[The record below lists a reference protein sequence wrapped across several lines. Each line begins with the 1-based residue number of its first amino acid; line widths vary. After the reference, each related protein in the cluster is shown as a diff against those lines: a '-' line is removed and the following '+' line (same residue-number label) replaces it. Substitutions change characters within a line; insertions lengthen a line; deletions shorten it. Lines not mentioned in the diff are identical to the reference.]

1 MAEEKPH
8 KGFYREEILKDYALA
23 SRDLNV
29 EDPTFIKEFPDVVPI
44 IVNDLEENPRK
55 TTYHGHKEGQKPV
68 NTSSGIQFNTERQRQ
83 PNSETQPAA
92 KIIKVGSPN
101 LRDPDRDPNIFPG
114 QPPIPGSQSRMAVVR
129 QRESME
135 ISTSDTKPEN
145 NQTTSTFRKLHS
157 KIPLEENDESF
168 VKGKIGRTSFRK

>member
-55 TTYHGHKEGQKPV
+55 NTYHGKKEDQKPV
-68 NTSSGIQFNTERQRQ
+68 STSSGIQFNTERERQ

-92 KIIKVGSPN
+92 KITKVGIPGYQ
-101 LRDPDRDPNIFPG
+101 DPSIFPG

-135 ISTSDTKPEN
+135 ISTSDAKLEN
-145 NQTTSTFRKLHS
+145 HQTTSTFRKLHS
-157 KIPLEENDESF
+157 KISLEANDETF
-168 VKGKIGRTSFRK
+168 VKSKIGRTSFRK

>member
-1 MAEEKPH
+1 M
-8 KGFYREEILKDYALA
+8 
-23 SRDLNV
+23 
-29 EDPTFIKEFPDVVPI
+29 
-44 IVNDLEENPRK
+44 EENPRK
-55 TTYHGHKEGQKPV
+55 TTYNGHEEDRKSE
-68 NTSSGIQFNTERQRQ
+68 NTSSGIRFDPERQRQ

-92 KIIKVGSPN
+92 KIIKVGSQT

-135 ISTSDTKPEN
+135 ISTSDAKPEN
-145 NQTTSTFRKLHS
+145 HQTTSTFRKLHS
-157 KIPLEENDESF
+157 KIPLEGNDESF